1 MINKLLEALEIAG
14 FDTGEPYAVH
24 YLASEL
30 HAYAENLEERNE
42 IENQIYNIGLLMD
55 DAEASEDTDR
65 FQELEIELADL
76 ERELENL

>member
-1 MINKLLEALEIAG
+1 
-14 FDTGEPYAVH
+14 
-24 YLASEL
+24 
-30 HAYAENLEERNE
+30 
-42 IENQIYNIGLLMD
+42 MD